1 MNITMNKIS
10 ATEYSVTLPTLFYPH
25 ILEVTFYAYSA
36 AAFSHDIAFV
46 IPYRRVVNLGNDM
59 IEKIELRDTKIV
71 SQKTLYIKTKKPVI
85 FSRHHFAVSVY
96 KLVQEENKK
105 SEND

>member
-1 MNITMNKIS
+1 MNLRMNKIS
-10 ATEYSVTLPTLFYPH
+10 ETEYSVVLPTLFYPH
-25 ILEVTFYAYSA
+25 ILEVTFWAYSA
-36 AAFSHDIAFV
+36 AAFSRDIAFV
-46 IPYRRVVNLGNDM
+46 IPYRRVVNLGDDM
-59 IEKIELRDTKIV
+59 IGKIELRNTTIV

-85 FSRHHFAVSVY
+85 FSHHHFNVSIY